1 MRFFMEEKM
10 KFECQ
15 IDMDNDAFAQDPH
28 LELACILKKIANDI
42 RDIDDTD
49 FFKKISDTNGNKV
62 GVLKIIESEVFL

>member
-1 MRFFMEEKM
+1 M